1 MSEKGPDKELCRT
14 LALGSLVRGYF
25 HNLRGTLQGLSF
37 QLQILYMKKETLLS
51 PSAHPNIEK
60 AVQLLQKLQNQLESA
75 LEDLENDNTG
85 PWNLKEIME
94 KELLFWEANLFFKH
108 KVKKEIFEEK
118 EVLIGLSLNTLKGL
132 LCLLEERLYPFCKEG
147 STLRII
153 IGKEGKKALTFEF
166 SEALDEENLKRIEKL
181 SPYFSPYAT
190 LKVSPL
196 KIEIEFS

>member
-1 MSEKGPDKELCRT
+1 MYDKELCRT

-37 QLQILYMKKETLLS
+37 QIQILYMKKETLLC

-60 AVQLLQKLQNQLESA
+60 ALQLLQKLQNQLESA

-94 KELLFWEANLFFKH
+94 RELLFWEANLFFKH

-118 EVLIGLSLNTLKGL
+118 EVLLTLPLNELKGL
-132 LCLLEERLYPFCKEG
+132 LCLLEERLYPLCKEG
-147 STLRII
+147 STLKII
-153 IGKEGKKALTFEF
+153 IGEEGKKTLTFEF
-166 SEALDEENLKRIEKL
+166 SEALDEENLKKLEKL
-181 SPYFSPYAT
+181 SPYFSPYAN
-190 LKVSPL
+190 LKVSPSR
-196 KIEIEFS
+196 IELEFL